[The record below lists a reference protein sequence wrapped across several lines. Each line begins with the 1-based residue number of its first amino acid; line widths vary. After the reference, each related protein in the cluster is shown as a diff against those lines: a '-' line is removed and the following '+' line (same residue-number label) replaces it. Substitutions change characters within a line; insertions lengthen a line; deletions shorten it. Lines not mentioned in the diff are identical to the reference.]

1 MSSSQRQ
8 CRERSAHSHMTDSA
22 ILASG
27 TAIATII
34 ASLTAAIVAVAAL
47 RKTTATAASVTA
59 NAVTA
64 NKKADILI
72 EKTAEIHTL
81 TNSRMAKVTAD
92 LEVALAEIKALKE
105 RLGGMND
112 AKAIADQV
120 AARLAETRHDP

>member
-1 MSSSQRQ
+1 
-8 CRERSAHSHMTDSA
+8 MTDSA
-22 ILASG
+22 ILALG

-34 ASLTAAIVAVAAL
+34 ASLTAAIVAIAAL

-64 NKKADILI
+64 DKKADILI

-92 LEVALAEIKALKE
+92 LEVALSKITGLEA
-105 RLGGMND
+105 RLIGMDD
-112 AKAIADQV
+112 AKAIADRV
-120 AARLAETRHDP
+120 AATLAAKVPPTSR